1 MDEKNIEFEKELNR
15 KYGKVQI
22 EENKFK
28 EHLVKKE
35 KKFLGDTKKIS
46 TEYKKDLKTHADF
59 DKEITNKFK
68 DSLKVI
74 KENHLN
80 LLKDIQKRISGLEKD
95 NKKALEVATKEYEGE
110 TTRLNEL
117 LVTLNSDLEKLN
129 EDVLK
134 AYNKDLSKSEA
145 RKVSLVEQSV
155 MDINNLLTQLKEA
168 QENYEILVS
177 KLNEK
182 RDEKQE
188 KLQASN
194 VKKIDKI
201 QIEIEKEESKIAKSI
216 NDLKLPYEEKLAVI
230 EEKIK
235 VENDKFTTKD
245 SAIKS
250 TLESKVARHEKF
262 MNKSMRDND
271 SRAVK
276 QHKKEIAVLEK
287 NAEKE
292 LKLLSKEHDERFEVL
307 KDKKNELMTS
317 NLNKIASFESDLVK
331 SKEEKLYQ
339 IDLNKATLN
348 NDIEMSTLSAKQ
360 TLEDELNKYNVY
372 YSENE
377 RSQSE
382 VKYNEELALEKEKDY
397 QVHLKLTFDE
407 TNKVNVVKHQEAL
420 ASRDK
425 ELKLSEFVLNS
436 EHVLSN
442 LAKEAELSKLKNE
455 KEVSE
460 KELILTIQINNK
472 NEYIEYH
479 KNESNKFASNSNE
492 FYNYQNEVTSLLKDR
507 AIVVSSYETI
517 ELNNRVNLKVA
528 FLEKQL
534 VLLEKDCSR
543 IIEKTNEFF
552 ENEKAVFEV
561 EINKLSKGALA
572 DLSKFEDKS
581 NEEIKA
587 LVDKKNA
594 LDPKAYKKEI
604 RVFDKEIT
612 SKNRMLDEELSKRKE
627 IISQN
632 SRLFTQGLEEAVNR
646 KENALKD
653 INEFNSIEKE
663 KLDKAIELVKT
674 GLNGETHNI
683 VGRLNTTVSQSADY
697 AESLLVRKNLVTE
710 QNVEYLE
717 GRINKEQDS
726 IEHSKF
732 LFEQEK
738 SVLTSAL
745 EQYLL
750 ENGNKK
756 SAEISNT
763 TEQKLKEET
772 NLESI
777 IADFES
783 LANKYVKEKED
794 LAENQSST
802 LQSNIAKIDQRHSNK
817 LVQISKQ
824 LNEKVSN
831 YNMNTVDLDGA
842 KDEEIR
848 KFDSDK
854 KIVQRKY
861 ETSLSKEM
869 LIISQKLQT
878 DIKNI

>member
-407 TNKVNVVKHQEAL
+407 TNKANVVKHQEAL

-612 SKNRMLDEELSKRKE
+612 SKNRMLDEELSKRKA

>member
-442 LAKEAELSKLKNE
+442 LGHEAELSKLKNE

-460 KELILTIQINNK
+460 KELILTIQTNNK

-587 LVDKKNA
+587 LIDKKNA

-726 IEHSKF
+726 IEHSKS